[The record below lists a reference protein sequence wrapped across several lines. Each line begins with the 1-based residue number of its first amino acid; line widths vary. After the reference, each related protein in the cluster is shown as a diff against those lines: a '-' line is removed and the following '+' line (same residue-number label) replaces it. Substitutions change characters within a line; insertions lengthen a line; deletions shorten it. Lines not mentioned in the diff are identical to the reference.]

1 MNHLINQDLNNINL
15 YRNLNIQV
23 EAQKTNYKM
32 IKEYYKTKSNMVK
45 YLQNQVC
52 SKFTE
57 NFELLNYISSGSS
70 GVVYEGRY
78 RNNPKKHV
86 CLKFLLNKSEEEKR
100 EKKNKNIN
108 INANNNNNICSTI
121 KEINIQNKLKD
132 KNITEYYDYCD
143 LKDYGCII
151 MEFAKFG
158 DLEYFQKKL
167 IQKNHLSETLL
178 AYITKQILKGLY
190 YIHQSKIIH
199 MDIKQQNILIDE
211 NFNIKITDFS
221 VSFSYEKYK
230 ENDKINLPLSGTSL
244 FMSPEVLLKAQID
257 YEDCSKIDMF
267 SLGVV
272 LYNLAFEKFPYDL
285 DYTYKRNFGLI
296 LDKIQKQNLKI
307 PEKKNFSHLFKK
319 FLGNLLEKNIKN
331 RMSVYEALEDPWIKA
346 ADLLIKEKEK
356 LNDMEK
362 FLIYMITD
370 NVRSF
375 NEYLK
380 KNNSDTF
387 HTSN

>member
-1 MNHLINQDLNNINL
+1 
-15 YRNLNIQV
+15 
-23 EAQKTNYKM
+23 
-32 IKEYYKTKSNMVK
+32 
-45 YLQNQVC
+45 
-52 SKFTE
+52 
-57 NFELLNYISSGSS
+57 
-70 GVVYEGRY
+70 
-78 RNNPKKHV
+78 
-86 CLKFLLNKSEEEKR
+86 
-100 EKKNKNIN
+100 
-108 INANNNNNICSTI
+108 
-121 KEINIQNKLKD
+121 
-132 KNITEYYDYCD
+132 
-143 LKDYGCII
+143 

-158 DLEYFQKKL
+158 DLDNFQKNL
-167 IQKNHLSETLL
+167 IKKKCLSETLL
-178 AYITKQILKGLY
+178 AYITMQIINGLY

-285 DYTYKRNFGLI
+285 DYDHKRNFGLI
-296 LDKIQKQNLKI
+296 LSKIKTQKLII
-307 PEKKNFSHLFKK
+307 PERKNFSPLFRK

-346 ADLLIKEKEK
+346 AELLIKEKEK
-356 LNDMEK
+356 INDMEK
-362 FLIYMITD
+362 FLICLITD

>member
-15 YRNLNIQV
+15 YRNLNIQI

-52 SKFTE
+52 SKFNE

-78 RNNPKKHV
+78 RKNPKKHV

-108 INANNNNNICSTI
+108 INVNNNNICSTI

-178 AYITKQILKGLY
+178 AYITRQILKGLY

-257 YEDCSKIDMF
+257 YEDCSKIYMF

-307 PEKKNFSHLFKK
+307 PEIKNFSYLFKK
-319 FLGNLLEKNIKN
+319 FLRNLLEKNIKN

-356 LNDMEK
+356 INDIGK